1 MPETTPCRDD
11 NADPQLRAL
20 RRRARDLHGL
30 LRVALALLH
39 EGRAV
44 ELSGLEEQVG
54 RLCAAALDLA
64 PEPGRGLRDEL
75 IALLAEV
82 EALAMVLRERPP
94 A

>member
-1 MPETTPCRDD
+1 MPGPTPCHDHDD
-11 NADPQLRAL
+11 AQQLRGQ
-20 RRRARDLHGL
+20 ARDLHGL
-30 LRVALALLH
+30 LRVAQALLR

-44 ELSGLEEQVG
+44 DLSGLEEQIG

-82 EALAMVLRERPP
+82 EALAVVLRARPP